1 MRIYTNYRHVVL
13 LYFSNRGGFMEN
25 RKERTKSKLRDAIT
39 QLLQEKSFDHITT
52 TELVKV
58 AKISRSGFYT
68 HYQDKYDMIDQY
80 QKTLFNTIEYVFE
93 KNNGDLHKTMLE
105 TYEFLDN
112 NEIYAALFSENG
124 SKEIHQFMQ
133 AQLKNIL
140 ARSILPQN
148 PKREK
153 LDKLES
159 IYTTTYYANAIFGL
173 TQAWIRRK
181 RKETPEQISDLL
193 MALIS

>member
-1 MRIYTNYRHVVL
+1 
-13 LYFSNRGGFMEN
+13 MEN

-112 NEIYAALFSENG
+112 NE
-124 SKEIHQFMQ
+124 
-133 AQLKNIL
+133 
-140 ARSILPQN
+140 
-148 PKREK
+148 
-153 LDKLES
+153 
-159 IYTTTYYANAIFGL
+159 
-173 TQAWIRRK
+173 
-181 RKETPEQISDLL
+181 
-193 MALIS
+193 